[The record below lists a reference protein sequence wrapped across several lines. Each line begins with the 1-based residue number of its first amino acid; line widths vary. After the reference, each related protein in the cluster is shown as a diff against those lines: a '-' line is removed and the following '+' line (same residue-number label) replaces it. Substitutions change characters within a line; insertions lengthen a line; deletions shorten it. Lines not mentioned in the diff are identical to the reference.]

1 MLRYLTLASPAL
13 ASAAATP
20 PPPFCRTTPSDAS
33 WPTPIEW
40 STLNATIS
48 GSLIRTVPVA
58 SSCWPSTNTTFT
70 SPLSCQEVND
80 NWSNGTWHSQQP
92 ESIDYQLYANNS
104 CLPDEVGSWSEKQG
118 CSVGGLP
125 QYIVNATE
133 EVDVAAAMKWAVE
146 RNVRIVVKG
155 TGHDLNGRSSG
166 AFSLSIWTH
175 NFRNLSRDKTWRI
188 ANSSSPAEDVFI
200 VGSGQQW
207 GNVLSFA
214 TSQGRVVTTGQDPSV
229 GLGGY
234 IQGGGH
240 GPLASTYGLASSQ
253 VLQMTVVTTT
263 GHVLVANEVQNEDL
277 FWALRGGG
285 AGQYGV
291 VTEYV
296 IKHYPAPRNVVMASV
311 QIKPKG
317 GTNAS
322 MEASWSAVASW
333 LSALPDL
340 MDAGLAGAATVAVG
354 STAPKFFPDIDVS
367 NGPFTG
373 IGLNQVFWAFNTT
386 PAAVEALVQSILTN
400 LLLQSST
407 NTSTTG
413 NDSSLVSTSMSTSTH
428 PTYSSFFTTI
438 SGDNVAGGESLTSS
452 RLLGRAELVS
462 TPHPRIVSYLKTAMA
477 SQNTTSPG
485 NYATIGLS
493 GGPGVHSTPSQHWG
507 ALHPSW
513 RTAYLHFIATGAT
526 IDSRAAGSAK
536 RALSIGAAWHA
547 AVKEPMWEEWAPSS
561 GAYMNEAN
569 PYVNGFQKVFYG
581 EGYERLVEVKR
592 KYDPSGSLFVLA
604 GVGTEGWEYD
614 LDSGRLCRV

>member
-1 MLRYLTLASPAL
+1 
-13 ASAAATP
+13 
-20 PPPFCRTTPSDAS
+20 
-33 WPTPIEW
+33 
-40 STLNATIS
+40 
-48 GSLIRTVPVA
+48 
-58 SSCWPSTNTTFT
+58 
-70 SPLSCQEVND
+70 
-80 NWSNGTWHSQQP
+80 
-92 ESIDYQLYANNS
+92 
-104 CLPDEVGSWSEKQG
+104 
-118 CSVGGLP
+118 
-125 QYIVNATE
+125 
-133 EVDVAAAMKWAVE
+133 MKWAVE

-155 TGHDLNGRSSG
+155 TGHDLNGRG
-166 AFSLSIWTH
+166 AFSLSIWTR
-175 NFRNLSRDKTWRI
+175 NFRHLTRDTAWRI
-188 ANSSSPAEDVFI
+188 ANGSSPPEDVFI

-317 GTNAS
+317 STNAS
-322 MEASWSAVASW
+322 MEASWSAVTSW

-386 PAAVEALVQSILTN
+386 PAAVEALVQPILTD

-413 NDSSLVSTSMSTSTH
+413 NGSSLVSTSMSTSTH
-428 PTYSSFFTTI
+428 NNYPSFFTTI

-462 TPHPRIVSYLKTAMA
+462 TPHSQVISYLKTAMA
-477 SQNTTSPG
+477 SQNTTDPG

-493 GGPGVHSTPSQHWG
+493 GGPGVHSTPPKHWG

-526 IDSRAAGSAK
+526 INSKAAGSAK
-536 RALSIGAAWHA
+536 RALSIGAKWHA
-547 AVKEPMWEEWAPSS
+547 AVKEPMWEEWAPES

-569 PYVNGFQKVFYG
+569 PYVEGFQKVFYG
-581 EGYERLVEVKR
+581 DGYERLVEVKR

>member
-1 MLRYLTLASPAL
+1 M
-13 ASAAATP
+13 
-20 PPPFCRTTPSDAS
+20 
-33 WPTPIEW
+33 
-40 STLNATIS
+40 
-48 GSLIRTVPVA
+48 
-58 SSCWPSTNTTFT
+58 
-70 SPLSCQEVND
+70 
-80 NWSNGTWHSQQP
+80 
-92 ESIDYQLYANNS
+92 
-104 CLPDEVGSWSEKQG
+104 GSWSEKQG
-118 CSVGGLP
+118 CTIGGLP

-133 EVDVAAAMKWAVE
+133 EVDVAFAMKWAAE
-146 RNVRIVVKG
+146 RNIRIVVKG
-155 TGHDLNGRSSG
+155 TGHDLNGRYVFVVSNLLRIGSSRHFYRSSG
-166 AFSLSIWTH
+166 AFSLSIWTR
-175 NFRNLSRDKTWRI
+175 NFRHLIRDTAWRI
-188 ANSSSPAEDVFI
+188 PNSSSPAEDVFI

-263 GHVLVANEVQNEDL
+263 GHVLVANEAQNQDL

-317 GTNAS
+317 STNAS

-367 NGPFTG
+367 DGPFTG

-386 PAAVEALVQSILTN
+386 PAAVEALVQPVLTK
-400 LLLQSST
+400 LLGLNTNTTDT
-407 NTSTTG
+407 NTSLITTT
-413 NDSSLVSTSMSTSTH
+413 LTTSTH
-428 PTYSSFFTTI
+428 PNYPSFFTTI

-452 RLLGRAELVS
+452 RLLGRTELVS
-462 TPHPRIVSYLKTAMA
+462 TPHAKMISYLKTAMA
-477 SQNTTSPG
+477 SQNTTNPG

-493 GGPGVHSTPSQHWG
+493 GGPGVHSTPSKRWG

-536 RALSIGAAWHA
+536 RALSIGAEWHN
-547 AVKEPMWEEWAPSS
+547 AVKEQMWKEWAPSS

-592 KYDPSGSLFVLA
+592 KYDPSESLFVLA

-614 LDSGRLCRV
+614 LGSGRLCRV